1 MFLNKR
7 HFRADGFSI
16 FQSAALGH
24 RLFLTACLLLA
35 TIVLVFLFAP
45 SIILGHTFAE
55 PEPGPEEAIPI
66 SPFISLS
73 VAGNTNNI
81 ALDIAPLG
89 PNGNFRSSSTVDNI
103 RVSTS
108 NYTGYTLGIT
118 AKVDNDNALSYTP
131 SGSSTT
137 YEIPSIATSVSAADY
152 ADDIYASTNGLN
164 NTWGY
169 RPSTL
174 YDVASDDNV
183 ANTDFLPGP
192 TSTVDQ
198 TIIAKTKGPNA
209 SDNTDG
215 YNISIGARVDSTT
228 PPGSYTNTFV
238 ITAVA
243 NSIPYVITYNANDGH
258 DGQDTSNM
266 PVSPEQ
272 EIVDATTPTITLPNN
287 APTRSGYIFKGW
299 CTVQTTDNQ
308 ATCPGTE
315 YRPGTSLSVDY
326 TTDHI
331 TLYARWV
338 DATLWNAVVDEWE
351 LGGSRIQTN
360 DTNENTGIKAPITT
374 TNSGVF
380 QYNSEAFG
388 NDTDAEKEGGGKDN
402 IYYFRGILDSDLDGT
417 KNTYGSNGNG
427 ELWPNY
433 VRLNDTCWR
442 IVRTTASGGVKM
454 IYNGLYSGGTNANS
468 CANATISAQ
477 IGTSAFNATNNISAD
492 SIIAAGYTFN
502 NNYATTETDTPYGE
516 LFGTN
521 EDYSGNTTDSTIKEH
536 IEEWFTNESG
546 ISAYESMLEPNAGYC
561 NDRSVYRYEN
571 DQYIL
576 LDNNNYI
583 TTPYAATSGV
593 VSYYFGAFLGGHTQT
608 EVRPSSLNC
617 LRNVAD
623 VYTVKTTDNGSNINT
638 HGGNGQLTHPV
649 ALLTADEMVFAGSGR
664 QWDKNYHFNSYL
676 RSGSFFWS
684 LSPDHRA
691 KDGGVIGILFTI
703 NGFFSV
709 AIDVSLG
716 TSESTINNPGV
727 RPATSLI
734 SGTRYASGTGTAV
747 DPWVVVAPA
756 QE

>member
-35 TIVLVFLFAP
+35 TVVLALLFAP
-45 SIILGHTFAE
+45 SIILGHAFAG
-55 PEPGPEEAIPI
+55 PEPNPEEAILV

-73 VAGNTNNI
+73 VANNTNNI
-81 ALDIAPLG
+81 ALDIASLS

-103 RVSTS
+103 RAYTS
-108 NYTGYTLGIT
+108 NYTGYTLGIA

-137 YEIPSIATSVSAADY
+137 YEIPSIVTSVSAADY
-152 ADDIYASTNGLN
+152 ADDTYASANGLN

-174 YDVASDDNV
+174 YDVTSDDNV
-183 ANTDFLPGP
+183 ENTDFLPGP

-209 SDNTDG
+209 SGNADG
-215 YNISIGARVDSTT
+215 YNIAIGARVDSTT

-238 ITAVA
+238 IAAVA
-243 NSIPYVITYNANDGH
+243 NSIPYTITYNANDGH

-272 EIVDATTPTITLPNN
+272 EIIDATTPTITLPNN

-351 LGGSRIQTN
+351 LGGSRVQTN
-360 DTNENTGIKAPITT
+360 DTNTDTGIKAPITT
-374 TNSGVF
+374 SNSGVF
-380 QYNSEAFG
+380 KYNSEVFG
-388 NDTDAEKEGGGKDN
+388 ADSDNTKSDGTKDD
-402 IYYFRGILDSDLDGT
+402 IYYFRGILDNTLG
-417 KNTYGSNGNG
+417 TYGSDGDG
-427 ELWPNY
+427 EAWPNY
-433 VRLNDTCWR
+433 VILDTNGDGKDASDTCWR

-454 IYNGLYSGGTNANS
+454 IYGGTWDTANNT
-468 CANATISAQ
+468 CAHVGRDTV
-477 IGTSAFNATNNISAD
+477 IGYKAFGSQGNSQSSDWDDNINR
-492 SIIAAGYTFN
+492 IGYTFN
-502 NNYATTETDTPYGE
+502 NDPSIQDVSMSTPVGTVFGDNSNYATTNTADSNIKSYIET
-516 LFGTN
+516 
-521 EDYSGNTTDSTIKEH
+521 
-536 IEEWFTNESG
+536 WFAGSNG
-546 ISAYESMLEPNAGYC
+546 ISAYESILEPSAGYC
-561 NDRSVYRYEN
+561 NDRSLFSDGAGDTELTVISPYGNSSSTYFGPYTRNFYKGGSKSLTLTCPRGVV
-571 DQYIL
+571 DLYTYKT
-576 LDNNNYI
+576 DNNTN
-583 TTPYAATSGV
+583 
-593 VSYYFGAFLGGHTQT
+593 
-608 EVRPSSLNC
+608 LN
-617 LRNVAD
+617 
-623 VYTVKTTDNGSNINT
+623 
-638 HGGNGQLTHPV
+638 GGNGQLAKPV
-649 ALLTADEMVFAGSGR
+649 ATITADEAALAGNG
-664 QWDKNYHFNSYL
+664 
-676 RSGSFFWS
+676 RSGSSSTGNSHSFLNNGNFIWL
-684 LSPDHRA
+684 LSPFRQFEAGSVLEFELHDSI
-691 KDGGVIGILFTI
+691 GGSGVSNNNYVRPTI
-703 NGFFSV
+703 
-709 AIDVSLG
+709 SLAFG
-716 TSESTINNPGV
+716 TS
-727 RPATSLI
+727 
-734 SGTRYASGTGTAV
+734 YASGTGTAA
-747 DPWVVVAPA
+747 DPWVVAPA